1 MLSVVMLSVVAPSWF
16 QLLHKRVKMTG
27 WPDITTVFTI
37 KITVGGGVP
46 YHDSDHKDLNLNS
59 VIDVLK

>member
-1 MLSVVMLSVVAPSWF
+1 MSWRLAGSNF
-16 QLLHKRVKMTG
+16 YTKRVKMTG